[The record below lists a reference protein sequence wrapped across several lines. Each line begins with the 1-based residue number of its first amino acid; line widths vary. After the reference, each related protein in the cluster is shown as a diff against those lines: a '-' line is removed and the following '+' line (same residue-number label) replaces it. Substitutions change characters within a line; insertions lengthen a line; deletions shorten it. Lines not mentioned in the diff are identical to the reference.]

1 MINSAFEGQAQV
13 DMWKKK
19 ITEVKRFAGKNATE
33 LLCQQSLCQSQL
45 NSKKRMKQKVAPLA
59 ASLSKRAV
67 LLGSHHKARGPD
79 PIRTIPLSH
88 DQCAYCKAKGHWINE
103 YPSRPEKK
111 TKATGPLSWYQLKPP
126 GTNLIRLAQAES
138 N

>member
-1 MINSAFEGQAQV
+1 
-13 DMWKKK
+13 
-19 ITEVKRFAGKNATE
+19 
-33 LLCQQSLCQSQL
+33 
-45 NSKKRMKQKVAPLA
+45 MKQNVAPLA
-59 ASLSKRAV
+59 AALSKRAV
-67 LLGSHHKARGPD
+67 FLGPHHKARGPD
-79 PIRTIPLSH
+79 PTRTIPLSH